1 MVKHRRSVLPT
12 AETFRVENKNGITI
26 AFSRQSGQSSECSNS
41 LMIFT
46 LALNLRDKLVV
57 MKTH

>member
-26 AFSRQSGQSSECSNS
+26 AFSRQRQISECSNS

-46 LALNLRDKLVV
+46 LALNLREKLVV